1 MNFSTPW
8 FKNSW
13 LKSPG
18 LKSSWLKSLG
28 LKLGVEKPGVEM
40 SFNRSTDYPEY
51 KQQSLY
57 YGVPYGKAFLIKVK
71 KEESQAKG
79 TYYCTI
85 MASIPC
91 IKVPYFSSDET
102 EAIEIDNYWQNF
114 GNKEYS
120 NAKWIRENRYAL
132 ASRRDESVKCET
144 VLGTSK
150 KVRYMDDKGQK
161 NFTHIRVTSDI

>member
-1 MNFSTPW
+1 MAPGSQNY
-8 FKNSW
+8 KNKYIYRIERKLRAIDK
-13 LKSPG
+13 LKCTCP
-18 LKSSWLKSLG
+18 
-28 LKLGVEKPGVEM
+28 
-40 SFNRSTDYPEY
+40 TDFPEY

-57 YGVPYGKAFLIKVK
+57 YGVPYGKALLIKVK

-79 TYYCTI
+79 TTYCTI
-85 MASIPC
+85 MASTPC

-102 EAIEIDNYWQNF
+102 EPINIDGYWQNF

-120 NAKWIRENRYAL
+120 NAKWIRDNRYAL

-150 KVRYMDDKGQK
+150 KVWYIVNKV
-161 NFTHIRVTSDI
+161 HIFSLKFK